1 MKRKLVASKQEIFL
15 SLPLYRCDSHSEQL
29 IITKGGICLLI
40 EMPCTSEGQTYT
52 HKGIHLCIHTHT
64 QKLMWDETTLSAFH
78 LKSIH
83 KYIIGC
89 PVRTKSTKAAMQ
101 GYFNVK

>member
-52 HKGIHLCIHTHT
+52 SMHTHT
-64 QKLMWDETTLSAFH
+64 HTHRS
-78 LKSIH
+78 
-83 KYIIGC
+83 
-89 PVRTKSTKAAMQ
+89 
-101 GYFNVK
+101 